1 MKISS
6 FEPKEL
12 KATVK
17 KLESRAS
24 TLKKQEPL
32 FSKIKRWLFGEV

>member
-1 MKISS
+1 MKIDK

-17 KLESRAS
+17 KLESKAS
-24 TLKKQEPL
+24 VLKKQEPL
-32 FSKIKRWLFGEV
+32 LSKIKRWLFGG